1 MSNKFMNEPSIKI
14 LLDRREEIRNEVN
27 KLQAEYSA
35 IGELIRQSYNKKN
48 IIIEKDDEERC

>member
-1 MSNKFMNEPSIKI
+1 MIRLQKGDEKIK
-14 LLDRREEIRNEVN
+14 RYKEIRNEVN